1 MASKIHLLKC
11 WPEFF
16 KAVKSGE
23 KTFEIRMNDREY
35 QVGDVLIMSEYDP
48 STSTYTGEHVS
59 RRVTYL
65 TSAYQVEGYVV
76 MSLIPDE
83 GGYDVV
89 MIEHYQALRD
99 EVARLRGA
107 LQDIHDSIGN
117 GALNVEWI
125 KRFAQAALTQGK
137 GGGE

>member
-35 QVGDVLIMSEYDP
+35 QVGDVLIVSEYDP
-48 STSTYTGEHVS
+48 STSTYTREHVS

-76 MSLIPDE
+76 MSLIPAAI
-83 GGYDVV
+83 GSKWLPLVTNGVY
-89 MIEHYQALRD
+89 LS
-99 EVARLRGA
+99 GA
-107 LQDIHDSIGN
+107 
-117 GALNVEWI
+117 
-125 KRFAQAALTQGK
+125 FAS
-137 GGGE
+137 